1 MKSGVVIFSRPGSE
15 DVELVRVE
23 NGTHIY
29 HLTPVEAVNMAA
41 DLMRYAAEI
50 LLRPRFYTPVDRH
63 PVDSGSFLKCSIEDD
78 GNSGVYTGP

>member
-29 HLTPVEAVNMAA
+29 HLTPVEALNLSHALFQHA
-41 DLMRYAAEI
+41 YEI
-50 LLRPRFYTPVDRH
+50 MVRR
-63 PVDSGSFLKCSIEDD
+63 D
-78 GNSGVYTGP
+78 G